1 MSHDEPGV
9 PADDLPDDDLR
20 RELETVHRTRHET
33 FLHGSDDA
41 LSVHTRRTE
50 ELEREWV
57 ARHPDRQVDP
67 ARTRAG
73 SRERDGQDPTS
84 GTAEAPHA

>member
-1 MSHDEPGV
+1 MTDHDHGV
-9 PADDLPDDDLR
+9 PGDELGDDDLV
-20 RELETVHRTRHET
+20 RELEVLHRTRHET

-57 ARHPDRQVDP
+57 ARHPERQVDP

-73 SRERDGQDPTS
+73 TRERDGQAPTS
-84 GTAEAPHA
+84 GTADAPHA